1 VGVQLLTRRG
11 CHLCE
16 QALAALNQLGIAPEI
31 IDVEGD
37 AQLLQA
43 YDLRLPVV
51 LRDGLVVAEGR
62 IDLSRLRQI
71 EPSL

>member
-1 VGVQLLTRRG
+1 MGVQLLTRRG